1 MIAMSYWKNKQYR
14 IDCRT
19 ELLQYKRAS
28 QQTFNRSVA
37 AGYHKKNLLP
47 FLLLLFSLGISTIS
61 QAQDDKKKEEKKEE
75 KKEDKKKDDDKKDK
89 TGRILYGT
97 ASFYSNK
104 FQGRKTAN
112 GEIFDQAKMTA
123 ACNVL
128 PLGTWI
134 RVTNL
139 RNKRSVLVKV
149 NDRLH
154 TKMKRIVDLSRVAA
168 TKLGYTNAGLTRVKV
183 EVLGKKKPAQ

>member
-1 MIAMSYWKNKQYR
+1 MIVMYF
-14 IDCRT
+14 
-19 ELLQYKRAS
+19 KRWVS
-28 QQTFNRSVA
+28 KLCNS
-37 AGYHKKNLLP
+37 KKGLP
-47 FLLLLFSLGISTIS
+47 FLLLFLSLSISTIS

-75 KKEDKKKDDDKKDK
+75 KKKEENKKEDKKKDEDKKDK
-89 TGRILYGT
+89 TGKILYGT

-112 GEIFDQAKMTA
+112 GEIFDQNKWTA